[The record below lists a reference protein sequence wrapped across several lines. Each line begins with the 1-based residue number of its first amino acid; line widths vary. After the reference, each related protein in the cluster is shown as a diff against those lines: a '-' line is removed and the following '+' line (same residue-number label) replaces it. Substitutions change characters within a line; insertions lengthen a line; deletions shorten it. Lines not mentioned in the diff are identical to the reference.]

1 MYENLLSTIH
11 KVSSIEL
18 TEDRKTKVQP
28 LLTYIQ
34 DKVSTKQPILLT
46 FICTHNSRRSH
57 LTQIWAQA
65 MAFHYE
71 LNSIQCYSGGTEVTA
86 LFPKVIDTLL
96 AQGFKIEQLSS
107 SNNSVYAIKFDE
119 NALPIIGFSKSF
131 DDLFNPASHFAALM
145 TCSSADEGCPFIAGA
160 EVRIPLRYEDPKLFD
175 GSDLMDEKYSERSL
189 EIAADMNYI
198 FSQIKQ

>member
-1 MYENLLSTIH
+1 MYKNLLSTLL

-34 DKVSTKQPILLT
+34 DKVSTKQPIRLT

-57 LTQIWAQA
+57 LRQIWAQA
-65 MAFHYE
+65 LAFHYG

-86 LFPKVIDTLL
+86 LFPKVVDTLL

-107 SNNSVYAIKFDE
+107 SNNPVYAIKFDE
-119 NALPIIGFSKSF
+119 NALPIIGFSKTF
-131 DDLFNPASHFAALM
+131 DDFFNPASHFAALM

-175 GSDLMDEKYSERSL
+175 GTDLMEEKYSERSL

>member
-1 MYENLLSTIH
+1 MYKNLLSTLL

-34 DKVSTKQPILLT
+34 DKVSTKQPIRLT

-65 MAFHYE
+65 LAFHYG

-86 LFPKVIDTLL
+86 LFPKVVDTLL

-107 SNNSVYAIKFDE
+107 SNNPVYAIKFDE
-119 NALPIIGFSKSF
+119 NALPIIGFSKTF
-131 DDLFNPASHFAALM
+131 DDFFNPASHFAALM

-175 GSDLMDEKYSERSL
+175 GTDLMEEKYSERSL